1 MKHVYFGT
9 LLGLIY
15 KFELPSPQEV
25 EEDYKKHP
33 MDVPK
38 AKKVDCKKIIEED
51 EQEQEADFVYQIDI
65 LYRITGIV

>member
-51 EQEQEADFVYQIDI
+51 E
-65 LYRITGIV
+65 